1 MAKKLDPILHNELRL
16 SILSLLISLD
26 QADFNYLLE
35 KTEASKGNLSVQ
47 LSKLKEIGYIEINK
61 SFRNNYPYTECK
73 ISSKGIAA
81 FEKYVA
87 EISKLLNINK

>member
-35 KTEASKGNLSVQ
+35 QTDASKGNLSVQ
-47 LSKLKEIGYIEINK
+47 LTKLKEVEYISIQK
-61 SFRNNYPYTECK
+61 TFKNNYPYTECK
-73 ISSKGIAA
+73 ISPKGIEA
-81 FEKYVA
+81 FENYVA
-87 EISKLLNINK
+87 AISKLLNIKK